1 MRTVLV
7 TDSLAFS
14 LMAVRPEDMWD
25 IDWQDQRNKNLLS
38 PEYGIQYIAAYLKK
52 VGRPFDVVNV
62 IGAAEDISADFF
74 RNMSNRALVD
84 SEAADRMDAWLQSR
98 WDAVLAQLEAMQPD
112 VILYPMMY
120 YFMIVYV
127 KRLLGEIR
135 KRCPNA
141 TIVTGGNYATLHADE
156 IALEGLVDFIVV
168 GEGENTA
175 AELLDVLEAGATDP
189 RDLDGLVYK
198 DADGAIVRTRARAR
212 ENDLDT
218 FPHLYTA
225 GEEFLIRRR
234 HDILCELIPYGD
246 YWPGTGIITARGC
259 PEKCSFCLDPAIW
272 SRKVR
277 FHSAEYIADA
287 VRFCHENYPTEHNRF
302 FFGDST
308 FTLRWKRL
316 EPMLDMLAE
325 IGYSYT
331 CQTRA
336 DALDE
341 RRLEKMAECGW
352 VTVGIGAESV
362 NNEVLNEIALKRE
375 DADEIIEAALAAR
388 RTGIQPVLTL
398 IAGFPGESRESLID
412 SCDKLRMH
420 GLHVSSF
427 FPLVV
432 FRGISLFE
440 GFGTVEGFT
449 RSGSY
454 YERRD
459 DDARLNPWSEEWLR
473 LSDEFPTR
481 DDLIGFTQY
490 LNKRVRLPI
499 EEKLPV

>member
-38 PEYGIQYIAAYLKK
+38 PEYGIQYVAAYLKK
-52 VGRPFDVVNV
+52 VGREFDVVSV
-62 IGAAEDISADFF
+62 IAESDDLCADFF
-74 RNMSNRALVD
+74 LEMSNEALRDRA
-84 SEAADRMDAWLQSR
+84 AADRMDQWLGNR
-98 WDAVLAQLEAMQPD
+98 WETVLDRLEAMRPD
-112 VILYPMMY
+112 VIMFPMMY

-127 KRLLGEIR
+127 RRLLSEIR

-141 TIVTGGNYATLHADE
+141 KIVTGGNYATVHAE
-156 IALEGLVDFIVV
+156 EVALEGFVDYVVV
-168 GEGENTA
+168 GEGEHTA
-175 AELLDVLEAGATDP
+175 AELLDALESGRP
-189 RDLDGLVYK
+189 VSEVDGVVFT
-198 DADGAIVRTRARAR
+198 DADGALVRTNARAR

-218 FPHLYTA
+218 FPHLYTV

-272 SRKVR
+272 QRKVR
-277 FHSAEYIADA
+277 FHSAEYVADV
-287 VRFCHENYPTEHNRF
+287 VRFCKENYPSSHERF

-325 IGYSYT
+325 IGFSYT

-341 RRLEKMAECGW
+341 QRLAKMAESGW
-352 VTVGIGAESV
+352 ATIGIGAESV
-362 NNEVLNEIALKRE
+362 NNEVLNDIALKRE
-375 DADEIIEAALAAR
+375 DAQEIIDAALAAR
-388 RTGIQPVLTL
+388 RSGIQPVLTL
-398 IAGFPGESRESLID
+398 IAGFPGESKESLIE
-412 SCDKLRMH
+412 SCDTLRRH

-432 FRGISLFE
+432 FRGIGLFN
-440 GFGTVEGFT
+440 GFGEVEGFT
-449 RSGSY
+449 SSGSY
-454 YERRD
+454 FERRD

-473 LSDEFPTR
+473 LSGEFPTR
-481 DDLIGFTQY
+481 DELIGFTQY

-499 EEKLPV
+499 EEKLRD